1 MNGNCD
7 KAGFTLVELLVAF
20 AIILAI
26 VTMVY
31 GSYFAT
37 SESAQVYK
45 SRLAIYEQVRKVL
58 DGMSQQVRCLYAD
71 TSGVTARN
79 PTDEPKDVIRY
90 FEGNTDA
97 MNGEILHF
105 VTTHG
110 IFCGQQEANGLF
122 DVIYRFDR
130 RAGTLYLSQT
140 SFING
145 ATKRIEKRNPST
157 PLGMVSLSN
166 HWRPLAENVRDVELA
181 FFDGKQWVSEW
192 DFKQKRKVPRA
203 VKVSITCEDENQRQ
217 YSCST
222 IADVCCWNNRN
233 SDGPSEALAA
243 VGEQ

>member
-31 GSYFAT
+31 GSYFAI

-45 SRLAIYEQVRKVL
+45 GRLAIYEQVRKVL

-90 FEGNTDA
+90 FEGKPEA

-110 IFCGQQEANGLF
+110 IFCGQQEAKGLF
-122 DVIYRFDR
+122 DVIYKFDK

-140 SFING
+140 SFVNG
-145 ATKRIEKRNPST
+145 ATKRIEKRNS
-157 PLGMVSLSN
+157 
-166 HWRPLAENVRDVELA
+166 RPLAENVRDVELA

-217 YSCST
+217 YSYST

-233 SDGPSEALAA
+233 SDSPSEALAA

>member
-31 GSYFAT
+31 GSYFAI

-45 SRLAIYEQVRKVL
+45 SRLAVYEQVRKVL

-71 TSGVTARN
+71 TTLAPVRN
-79 PTDEPKDVIRY
+79 PSDERKDIIKY
-90 FEGNTDA
+90 FEGDMDA
-97 MNGEILHF
+97 MSGEILHF

-110 IFCGQQEANGLF
+110 IFCSQQEAKGLF
-122 DVIYRFDR
+122 DVIYKFDR
-130 RAGTLYLSQT
+130 GAGTLYLSQT
-140 SFING
+140 SFVNG
-145 ATKRIEKRNPST
+145 ATKRIEKRN
-157 PLGMVSLSN
+157 
-166 HWRPLAENVRDVELA
+166 WRPLAENVREVELA

-233 SDGPSEALAA
+233 SDSPSEALAA
-243 VGEQ
+243 VGER

>member
-1 MNGNCD
+1 MNGNCV

-31 GSYFAT
+31 GSYFAI
-37 SESAQVYK
+37 SESAQIYK
-45 SRLAIYEQVRKVL
+45 DRLSVCEEMRKVL
-58 DGMSQQVRCLYAD
+58 EQMAQQIRCSYAD

-90 FEGNTDA
+90 FEGDTDA
-97 MNGEILHF
+97 MSSEILHF

-110 IFCGQQEANGLF
+110 VFCGQQEAKGLF
-122 DVIYRFDR
+122 DVIYKFDK

-140 SFING
+140 SFVNG
-145 ATKRIEKRNPST
+145 ATKRIEKRN
-157 PLGMVSLSN
+157 
-166 HWRPLAENVRDVELA
+166 WRPVAENVRDVELA
-181 FFDGKQWVSEW
+181 FFDGKQGVSEW

-217 YSCST
+217 YSYST
-222 IADVCCWNNRN
+222 IADVFCWNNRN
-233 SDGPSEALAA
+233 SDSPSEALAA